1 MTVTFAHV
9 YFESSRRFVNT
20 LGCLVFDRQPFRS
33 HKRNKRLLVV
43 FNDRRGPNTLVS
55 PPRSMSCSA
64 GEVHSFTHTHT
75 QLWTAI
81 LLHSHECMTLFKVIS
96 IPTSYSHTHT
106 HTPKEA
112 HKLIRLTISSY
123 SHVAIWAENRIENST
138 LVDVF
143 CFDFFLYNSR

>member
-64 GEVHSFTHTHT
+64 GEVHSFTHTRA
-75 QLWTAI
+75 QLWIAI

-106 HTPKEA
+106 LQKKH
-112 HKLIRLTISSY
+112 INSSDWLY
-123 SHVAIWAENRIENST
+123 FILFTRGHMGREPNRKQHVGRRFLLW
-138 LVDVF
+138 
-143 CFDFFLYNSR
+143 FFLYNSR